1 MRENQRP
8 RRSAPQRAIFDAVTP
23 ELVQGA
29 ARLWSKGSPAP
40 VAIPAVQNFVYAVE
54 RKEGPAIMRL
64 THESHRSEAEVAGEV
79 SWLIDLKQRGLP
91 VPAVY
96 PSLQDKLVQTVESDQ
111 GRFVITCFERLSGVE
126 PDPGQHGFWS
136 DQIFEVLGAMMARLH
151 QASYEAA
158 WNPATLT
165 RRGWREESVAQNFH
179 FYVPV
184 NEKAVHEA
192 FDRVLAKLDA
202 LPRSRDSF
210 GLIHADL
217 NHANFF
223 VTQAGLNIFDFDD
236 SCYCW
241 FAYDLLVPIF
251 HFPAAEPEVMNT
263 QAQRALRSLVRGY
276 ESVGRFNPA
285 WLELLPLLF
294 KWRDLIT
301 YGFFYEQLEIDELPE
316 RMSRTFLAM
325 RARIESD
332 RPIAEIG
339 DAR

>member
-1 MRENQRP
+1 M
-8 RRSAPQRAIFDAVTP
+8 
-23 ELVQGA
+23 
-29 ARLWSKGSPAP
+29 
-40 VAIPAVQNFVYAVE
+40 
-54 RKEGPAIMRL
+54 
-64 THESHRSEAEVAGEV
+64 AGEV

-91 VPAVY
+91 VPAFY
-96 PSLQDKLVQTVESDQ
+96 PSRQDELVETVESDQ
-111 GRFVITCFERLSGVE
+111 GRFVVTCFERLAGVE
-126 PDPGQHGFWS
+126 PDPGQPGCWS
-136 DQIFEVLGAMMARLH
+136 AQIFEELGAMMARLH

-158 WNPATLT
+158 WNPAALA

-179 FYVPV
+179 FYVPMG
-184 NEKAVHEA
+184 EKAVHEA

-223 VTQAGLNIFDFDD
+223 VTPAGLNIFDFDD

-251 HFPAAEPEVMNT
+251 HFPAAEQEVMNA

-276 ESVGRFNPA
+276 ESVRRFNPA

-294 KWRDLIT
+294 KWRDLLT
-301 YGFFYEQLEIDELPE
+301 YGFLYEQLEIEELPE
-316 RMSRTFLAM
+316 RMRRTFLAM